1 MFAVSFCLPISI
13 FCFQN
18 FSFSLVKHN
27 EPLDPLQIRLLRAQR
42 QPVEPH
48 DLPALLQEFELGIGH
63 QPFQW
68 LMPPL
73 SRVVDRPPV
82 SFNS

>member
-27 EPLDPLQIRLLRAQR
+27 EPLDPLQIRLLRPRR
-42 QPVEPH
+42 QMLEPA
-48 DLPALLQEFELGIGH
+48 DLMKLRLQPRLRIRH
-63 QPFQW
+63 QPR
-68 LMPPL
+68 P
-73 SRVVDRPPV
+73 RRRPPRGILRRHRTI
-82 SFNS
+82 